1 MDKYDARVPGIGFPA
16 ALFIAF
22 LVMKLC
28 GVIAWSWSWVTAPLW
43 VPLAVVF
50 AALSMIFVAIIV
62 VAVLHLVLGFD
73 ANR

>member
-1 MDKYDARVPGIGFPA
+1 
-16 ALFIAF
+16 
-22 LVMKLC
+22 
-28 GVIAWSWSWVTAPLW
+28 VTAPLW